1 MNIQPQELLAA
12 ALSLPET
19 DRADIAATLIRSLD
33 PPDDP
38 TADVAWGAEIE
49 RRVNSI
55 DNGDV
60 KLVPWDDVI
69 AAMRERRNG

>member
-1 MNIQPQELLAA
+1 MRTQPNDLLNAALPLPKSDRAHLAA
-12 ALSLPET
+12 SL
-19 DRADIAATLIRSLD
+19 LRSLD

-38 TADVAWGAEIE
+38 QADAAWAAEIE

-60 KLVPWDDVI
+60 KLVPWDDVMT
-69 AAMRERRNG
+69 AMRERRNG